1 MQFSSR
7 IDTGPGAIF
16 PPSPMPPAGGRAAAG
31 ARAEQRQGSG
41 PGPGPHLSR
50 CTGRWRQDTAPG
62 PALNWCN
69 TLMTMGK
76 SRPGALC

>member
-16 PPSPMPPAGGRAAAG
+16 PPSPMPPAAAG
-31 ARAEQRQGSG
+31 QQPGHGRRQGSG
-41 PGPGPHLSR
+41 PGPGPHLLP
-50 CTGRWRQDTAPG
+50 CTGRWCLDTAPG